1 MRNEEMKSQK
11 YAIIILMVVVTA
23 IAALFLFLFFNC
35 IRLYQKFDS
44 ITYDDLYH
52 EEVTFDRFKKISKGK
67 GGAVYEIHVKEYANP
82 FQVDN
87 ISSKKLNKTSLK
99 ELKEN
104 EKLQIY
110 FSESSHKD
118 YDYVLCEVSRDTDV
132 LLSLSDYIK
141 TNRNNQLLGMIISPI
156 LVLSCALLFIVF
168 IKIIITPPASDN
180 LGKLK
185 IEYKTRG
192 DVIRIYNATSVCSL
206 MINGIVV
213 DRYFGFVTGNFTLS
227 GKIKRDGQ
235 IIPVEARMGALY
247 ITLYYDGKA
256 VAKKFMGLG

>member
-1 MRNEEMKSQK
+1 MRHEEGKSQK
-11 YAIIILMVVVTA
+11 YAIIVLMVVVAA

-52 EEVTFDRFKKISKGK
+52 EEVTFDRFEKISKGK
-67 GGAVYEIHVKEYANP
+67 GGSVYEIHVREYEKP
-82 FQVDN
+82 FQVSN
-87 ISSKKLNKTSLK
+87 ISSKKLNKTTLK

-110 FSESSHKD
+110 FSESSHRD

-156 LVLSCALLFIVF
+156 FVLLCVI
-168 IKIIITPPASDN
+168 AS
-180 LGKLK
+180 L
-185 IEYKTRG
+185 
-192 DVIRIYNATSVCSL
+192 
-206 MINGIVV
+206 
-213 DRYFGFVTGNFTLS
+213 
-227 GKIKRDGQ
+227 
-235 IIPVEARMGALY
+235 
-247 ITLYYDGKA
+247 
-256 VAKKFMGLG
+256 